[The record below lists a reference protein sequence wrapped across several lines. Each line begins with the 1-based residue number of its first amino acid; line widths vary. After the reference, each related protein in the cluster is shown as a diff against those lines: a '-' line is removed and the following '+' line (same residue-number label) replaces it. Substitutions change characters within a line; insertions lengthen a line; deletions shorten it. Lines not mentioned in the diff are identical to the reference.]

1 MSTQPVR
8 FRGTLV
14 GIWFAVASQ
23 MVGPS
28 AVGAEPEGSI
38 LDPPELVCSDD
49 QAVSTLE
56 PEAMAACFATD
67 LPPTM
72 SSSVKQ
78 PVGTDGSSA
87 SPAPFAQ
94 APARETSAMVASNP
108 PTPTPPSLPAPPVAL
123 PTPAYQVTENHDVQR
138 FLDQFQT
145 GYRRAIVEKWL
156 VRAGRYLP
164 MVLDVFKQKGLPEE
178 LVFTAM
184 IESGFDPLAVS
195 RMGAVD
201 PTILPPPA
209 KVAVA
214 LEALLRSN
222 DFLADSL
229 DTVIRVVAAFVIGA
243 PIALAAG
250 FVMGENIGVGRSLS
264 PIFNLVLSVPQSIFL
279 PLFVLLFGL
288 GFTEK
293 LIFGITHVFFVVA
306 VNAMAAVRQ
315 VSHGQVMLARSFGAN
330 RFRIYRSIYL
340 PAMAPQVVTGLR
352 LGLIFCIIGILLA
365 EMYASRTGLGVL
377 LLRWGESYAVDKLM
391 AATVLISVA
400 TIIINETMRIWE
412 VRVGRWRNV
421 VENR

>member
-1 MSTQPVR
+1 MKS
-8 FRGTLV
+8 LV
-14 GIWFAVASQ
+14 LFVQIALVAV
-23 MVGPS
+23 V
-28 AVGAEPEGSI
+28 I
-38 LDPPELVCSDD
+38 
-49 QAVSTLE
+49 
-56 PEAMAACFATD
+56 
-67 LPPTM
+67 
-72 SSSVKQ
+72 
-78 PVGTDGSSA
+78 
-87 SPAPFAQ
+87 
-94 APARETSAMVASNP
+94 
-108 PTPTPPSLPAPPVAL
+108 
-123 PTPAYQVTENHDVQR
+123 
-138 FLDQFQT
+138 
-145 GYRRAIVEKWL
+145 
-156 VRAGRYLP
+156 
-164 MVLDVFKQKGLPEE
+164 GLW
-178 LVFTAM
+178 A
-184 IESGFDPLAVS
+184 AVS

-264 PIFNLVLSVPQSIFL
+264 PIFNLVLAVPQSIFL
-279 PLFVLLFGL
+279 PLFILLFGL

-352 LGLIFCIIGILLA
+352 LGVIFCIIGILLA